1 MEFYKTFF
9 NKPAMSEISIDNQSL
24 TDKQL
29 GSKEDATKSTRQ
41 AEKTSLILKI
51 AKKLKWNQG
60 YFLDKTPHCKHD
72 FGCLENIISGSI
84 SSFII
89 AYKINTGIN
98 IITLGILKRKFKDLL
113 FSLWSKDSLTWVCYL
128 SLYTLVLKTVTCLL
142 RRIRSKGDPY
152 NDFLAGGKKTK
163 LLSNYLSISPV
174 LYTPVLYIIFPSFN
188 SCCWCHCLSSSAK
201 GTTTCLGGLSSR

>member
-1 MEFYKTFF
+1 MTD
-9 NKPAMSEISIDNQSL
+9 ISIGTQKFEE
-24 TDKQL
+24 KQVEL
-29 GSKEDATKSTRQ
+29 KEDTSQTNRQSEKKSF
-41 AEKTSLILKI
+41 ILKI

-152 NDFLAGGKKTK
+152 NDFLAGGRFIRIISKKNKAKKT
-163 LLSNYLSISPV
+163 
-174 LYTPVLYIIFPSFN
+174 
-188 SCCWCHCLSSSAK
+188 A
-201 GTTTCLGGLSSR
+201 